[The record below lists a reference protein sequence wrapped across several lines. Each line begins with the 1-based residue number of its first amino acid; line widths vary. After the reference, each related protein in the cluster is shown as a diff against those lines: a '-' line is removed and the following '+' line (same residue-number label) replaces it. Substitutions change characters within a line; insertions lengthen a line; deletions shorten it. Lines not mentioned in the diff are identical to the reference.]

1 MEPNTVAVPLWF
13 VQLLVGTLVTTLLG
27 AIAVGAKGIMELKSL
42 RQLLVGYDGK
52 NGIRGDLQ
60 LLDAT
65 VENLDHDVVDLR
77 VKMAEDHGRLE
88 RVEEEV
94 ERFRGFAA

>member
-1 MEPNTVAVPLWF
+1 MDPTTVAVPLWF
-13 VQLLVGTLVTTLLG
+13 VQLLVGTLVTGLLAG
-27 AIAVGAKGIMELKSL
+27 IGIGIKAIVALSSL
-42 RQLLVGYDGK
+42 RQLLIGIDGK

-77 VKMAEDHGRLE
+77 LKMTEDHGRLE
-88 RVEEEV
+88 RVEDEV
-94 ERFRGFAA
+94 ERMRGFAA